1 MILQYRVI
9 CSKLTLKVKDCGIC
23 LNFET
28 PFRDAGA
35 VAAFSIYITM
45 LRWDYDDILRF
56 LEPFSLPHYDKG
68 I

>member
-28 PFRDAGA
+28 PFRDAG
-35 VAAFSIYITM
+35 VFDIYYDVTM
-45 LRWDYDDILRF
+45 RLR
-56 LEPFSLPHYDKG
+56 
-68 I
+68 

>member
-28 PFRDAGA
+28 LLRRFRYILRCYDE
-35 VAAFSIYITM
+35 ITM
-45 LRWDYDDILRF
+45 IYYG
-56 LEPFSLPHYDKG
+56 S
-68 I
+68 